1 MLLGN
6 SKFKNFFKN
15 KKILITGNT
24 GFKGSWLS
32 FFLINLEATVYGYSI
47 NIPTKPSL
55 YKLLKLDKNVKT
67 TFGDVGDYTKFSKT
81 INKLKPDIIFHL
93 AAQSLVFESYKQPY
107 NTFLSNSLGTIN
119 LLEILSN
126 YRKKNSS
133 VIITSDKCYDPSYK
147 NIFNENDRLGG
158 IDPYSA
164 SKACAEIIY
173 KSYYYTKLKYNK
185 NSKSCTVRAGNVIGG
200 GDWSKNR
207 LFPDVIN
214 FINKGKNVIIRN
226 PYANR
231 PWQHVFEPILG
242 YIILSMNLYDGKL
255 NGESFNIGPSTK
267 KNVNVLNLIKK
278 IILFSRSKSKIQVIK
293 NRRYKETNQLNLDTK
308 KIKNLTKWKK
318 VLNLDETLKLIVDWN
333 FYYKNNKEKLKEI
346 SLEQVKFFL
355 SKYKDN

>member
-119 LLEILSN
+119 LLEILSK
-126 YRKKNSS
+126 YKKKNST

-147 NIFNENDRLGG
+147 NIFNENSCCIRYR
-158 IDPYSA
+158 IPY
-164 SKACAEIIY
+164 
-173 KSYYYTKLKYNK
+173 
-185 NSKSCTVRAGNVIGG
+185 
-200 GDWSKNR
+200 
-207 LFPDVIN
+207 
-214 FINKGKNVIIRN
+214 
-226 PYANR
+226 
-231 PWQHVFEPILG
+231 
-242 YIILSMNLYDGKL
+242 
-255 NGESFNIGPSTK
+255 
-267 KNVNVLNLIKK
+267 
-278 IILFSRSKSKIQVIK
+278 
-293 NRRYKETNQLNLDTK
+293 
-308 KIKNLTKWKK
+308 
-318 VLNLDETLKLIVDWN
+318 
-333 FYYKNNKEKLKEI
+333 
-346 SLEQVKFFL
+346 
-355 SKYKDN
+355 